1 MLRQSRPLLV
11 CCMAAGYYG
20 LPHAF
25 VGVAHTLADIS
36 PSAAHD
42 ELCINL
48 PSGIYLSASFSSFQA
63 CILAQGI
70 VPTAGC
76 CVGVGSRHVGTVLFC
91 SFLVLSYLH
100 YNNDRERPISVLMCD
115 AAAGF
120 SITYLMRA
128 LHRISTGTRHI
139 PVYLHKR
146 YPFYGC
152 NRDVAQ
158 AWVAARRPQGYGSS
172 VFSPI
177 QKAKGT
183 VPLNETAHFLF

>member
-1 MLRQSRPLLV
+1 MYLITPVKAKADHSWFAAWQRDIMDYPTHLSVLRTPLLIYRHQRR
-11 CCMAAGYYG
+11 M
-20 LPHAF
+20 
-25 VGVAHTLADIS
+25 T
-36 PSAAHD
+36 

-48 PSGIYLSASFSSFQA
+48 PTGIYLSASFSSFQA

-146 YPFYGC
+146 SPFYGC

-158 AWVAARRPQGYGSS
+158 VWVAARRPLGYGSTA
-172 VFSPI
+172 FSSIP
-177 QKAKGT
+177 
-183 VPLNETAHFLF
+183 